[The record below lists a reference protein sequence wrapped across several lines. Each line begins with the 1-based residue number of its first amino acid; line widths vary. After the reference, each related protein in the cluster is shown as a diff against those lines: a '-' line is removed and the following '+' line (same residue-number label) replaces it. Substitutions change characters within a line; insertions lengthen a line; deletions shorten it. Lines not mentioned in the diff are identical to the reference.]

1 MSEDG
6 QLIAR
11 GKVLALKPST
21 FEGKTSVAVQML
33 KRTAKGSMDIL
44 NIKMPDGTS
53 LEECT
58 KMYPEGSDIEFA
70 VDFVAVERNV
80 YFRFLRDLRA
90 EARGAARASTRQAAA
105 SP

>member
-33 KRTAKGSMDIL
+33 KRTAKGSMDII
-44 NIKMPDGTS
+44 NIKMPDGTA
-53 LEECT
+53 LDECV
-58 KMYPEGSDIEFA
+58 KAYPEGSDIEFA

-90 EARGAARASTRQAAA
+90 DQRGAGRAATRQAAA

>member
-33 KRTAKGSMDIL
+33 KRTAKGSMDII

-53 LEECT
+53 VEECV
-58 KMYPEGSDIEFA
+58 KAYPEGSDIEFA
-70 VDFVAVERNV
+70 VDVVAVDRNM

-90 EARGAARASTRQAAA
+90 ESRGASRTATRQPAA

>member
-53 LEECT
+53 VEECV
-58 KMYPEGSDIEFA
+58 KAYPEGSDIEFA
-70 VDFVAVERNV
+70 VDVVAVDRNM

-90 EARGAARASTRQAAA
+90 EPRGAGRASARQPAA

>member
-1 MSEDG
+1 MPEDG

-33 KRTAKGSMDIL
+33 KRSAKGSMDIL

-53 LEECT
+53 LEECM

-70 VDFVAVERNV
+70 VDYVAVERNV
-80 YFRFLRDLRA
+80 YFRFIRDLRA
-90 EARGAARASTRQAAA
+90 EARGAARASTRQAVA

>member
-53 LEECT
+53 VEECV
-58 KMYPEGSDIEFA
+58 KAYPEGSDIEFA
-70 VDFVAVERNV
+70 VDVVAVDRNM

-90 EARGAARASTRQAAA
+90 EPRGVGRASARQPAA